1 MKPFIFALVFL
12 SQFLAAPAYRYL
24 VMSSEGGSLLWPSL
38 AMIALFLLSI
48 VVYVID
54 ASRNYTGQY
63 KPLFLVLLI
72 FFHVV
77 VAPYYWYTHVLKKA
91 PKGNE

>member
-1 MKPFIFALVFL
+1 MKPFIYALVFL
-12 SQFLAAPAYRYL
+12 FQFLAVPAYRYL
-24 VMSSEGGSLLWPSL
+24 AMSSESGSLLWPSL
-38 AMIALFLLSI
+38 AMVALFLLSI
-48 VVYVID
+48 IVYEID

-77 VAPYYWYTHVLKKA
+77 VAPYYWYSHILKKA
-91 PKGNE
+91 PKRNE